1 MKRNFFFTGYILQ
14 TSLPASARDVYYRDE
29 IGNVST
35 SHVREMQDQ
44 VEVEIRPR
52 FPLYG
57 GWKTH
62 YILGYNVPSYQ
73 YLFNKYD
80 MTNFSL
86 RISN

>member
-1 MKRNFFFTGYILQ
+1 
-14 TSLPASARDVYYRDE
+14 
-29 IGNVST
+29 
-35 SHVREMQDQ
+35 MQDQ

-80 MTNFSL
+80 MTHFSL

>member
-1 MKRNFFFTGYILQ
+1 
-14 TSLPASARDVYYRDE
+14 
-29 IGNVST
+29 
-35 SHVREMQDQ
+35 MQDQ